1 MVMDDRMLHRK
12 YSNMQRLFLQLSNII
27 YKIFVKIVLYP
38 AENIMQKKKNN
49 NNILVST
56 MILKKTH

>member
-12 YSNMQRLFLQLSNII
+12 YSYMQRLFLQLSNII

-38 AENIMQKKKNN
+38 AENIMQKK

-56 MILKKTH
+56 MIKKKPQ